1 MGTYLS
7 GGNIFCVFLQI
18 NDLLQKFDR
27 RLRSSE
33 AKFRKHNVLSAAYTL
48 PAAFH
53 NLTVSFFHCSI
64 LHCLGRWDILISIQ
78 FLMIEVGSLIVF
90 ELILHIVPF
99 LRT

>member
-33 AKFRKHNVLSAAYTL
+33 TKFRKHNVLSAAYTL

-53 NLTVSFFHCSI
+53 NLAVPFFHCGIPHRLGGGNI
-64 LHCLGRWDILISIQ
+64 LVSMQ
-78 FLMIEVGSLIVF
+78 FLMIEVGTLIVF
-90 ELILHIVPF
+90 KLILHIVPF
-99 LRT
+99 P

>member
-1 MGTYLS
+1 MGTRFS

-33 AKFRKHNVLSAAYTL
+33 TKFRKHNVLSAAYTL

-53 NLTVSFFHCSI
+53 NLTVSFFHRSI
-64 LHCLGRWDILISIQ
+64 LHRLGRWNVLISIQ
-78 FLMIEVGSLIVF
+78 FLMSEAGTLIVF
-90 ELILHIVPF
+90 EFILHIVPF
-99 LRT
+99 P

>member
-1 MGTYLS
+1 METHFS

-33 AKFRKHNVLSAAYTL
+33 TKFRKHNVLSAAYTL
-48 PAAFH
+48 PSAFH
-53 NLTVSFFHCSI
+53 NLTVPFFHCGI
-64 LHCLGRWDILISIQ
+64 LHRLGGWNVLISMQ
-78 FLMIEVGSLIVF
+78 FLMSEAGTLIVF

-99 LRT
+99 P